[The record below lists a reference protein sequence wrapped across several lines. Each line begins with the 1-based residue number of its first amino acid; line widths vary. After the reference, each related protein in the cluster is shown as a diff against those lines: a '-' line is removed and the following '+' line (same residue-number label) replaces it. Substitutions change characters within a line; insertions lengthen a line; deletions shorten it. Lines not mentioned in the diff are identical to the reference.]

1 MYHDR
6 PPTREDH
13 IRFAK
18 VNLTECA
25 RRRHVASWN
34 DFYWTVF
41 GWAQNARRRA
51 SACRTE
57 PVQTD
62 LFEEQP

>member
-1 MYHDR
+1 MNHDR
-6 PPTREDH
+6 PLTREDYIH
-13 IRFAK
+13 FAR

-25 RRRHVASWN
+25 RRRKVDSWG

-51 SACRTE
+51 AECKTE
-57 PVQTD
+57 PVQAD
-62 LFEEQP
+62 LFGD

>member
-1 MYHDR
+1 MNHNR
-6 PPTREDH
+6 QLTREDH
-13 IRFAK
+13 IHFAK

-25 RRRHVASWN
+25 RRRNLISWK

-51 SACRTE
+51 AACGTE
-57 PVQTD
+57 PTQQD
-62 LFEEQP
+62 MFGDSN

>member
-6 PPTREDH
+6 PPTREDLIH
-13 IRFAK
+13 LAK
-18 VNLTECA
+18 VHLTECA
-25 RRRHVASWN
+25 RRRRIASWN

-51 SACRTE
+51 AECKPE
-57 PVQTD
+57 PVQAD
-62 LFEEQP
+62 LFAEQ